1 MSRRYRIFFTPAP
14 RRDLEALDDR
24 LVATESIEI
33 AERVLAEISQRITGF
48 VEFPER
54 GSIPYDLRTIG
65 RQMTRQIVVRRNRM
79 LYRGIEDAVVVL
91 LIADGHRDMQTLLS
105 LRLLTPPDS
114 RR

>member
-1 MSRRYRIFFTPAP
+1 
-14 RRDLEALDDR
+14 
-24 LVATESIEI
+24 
-33 AERVLAEISQRITGF
+33 
-48 VEFPER
+48 
-54 GSIPYDLRTIG
+54 
-65 RQMTRQIVVRRNRM
+65 M